1 MPEYAKNTANII
13 PDSAIE
19 TLSWAL
25 CGLSTQPA
33 ANEAVN
39 SISNDIG
46 RAAVAPVANTAAEKL
61 DEINQNILNWFNDE
75 RRE

>member
-1 MPEYAKNTANII
+1 MPACAKNTANII

-33 ANEAVN
+33 ADKAVN
-39 SISNDIG
+39 SIINDIG
-46 RAAVAPVANTAAEKL
+46 RAAVAPLANTAAEKL
-61 DEINQNILNWFNDE
+61 DEVNQNVLNGLNDE